1 VSKNN
6 KLKTEETVMPIVY
19 IDAPPGLPQ
28 EKKNTLMKSVTD
40 AVEEAYRIG
49 DTLVF
54 IREHQI
60 HNVSMNGVSQS
71 EDPKIKEVLKR
82 FQG

>member
-1 VSKNN
+1 
-6 KLKTEETVMPIVY
+6 MPIVY

-60 HNVSMNGVSQS
+60 HNVSMNGIPQT
-71 EDPKIKEVLKR
+71 ENPKLKEVLKHI
-82 FQG
+82 QT

>member
-1 VSKNN
+1 
-6 KLKTEETVMPIVY
+6 MPIVY
-19 IDAPPGLPQ
+19 IDAPPALPQ

-40 AVEEAYRIG
+40 AVEGAYHIG

-60 HNVSMNGVSQS
+60 HNVSMNGVPQP
-71 EDPKIKEVLKR
+71 ENPKIKEVLKR
-82 FQG
+82 IQS

>member
-1 VSKNN
+1 
-6 KLKTEETVMPIVY
+6 MPIVY

-28 EKKNTLMKSVTD
+28 KKKNSLMKSVTD
-40 AVEEAYRIG
+40 AVEEAYHIG

-60 HNVSMNGVSQS
+60 YNVSLNGVPQS
-71 EDPKIKEVLKR
+71 ENPKIKEIMGKI
-82 FQG
+82 GSD

>member
-1 VSKNN
+1 
-6 KLKTEETVMPIVY
+6 MPIVY

-28 EKKNTLMKSVTD
+28 RKKNTMMKSVTD

-54 IREHQI
+54 IWEHQI
-60 HNVSMNGVSQS
+60 HNVSLNGVPQS
-71 EDPKIKEVLKR
+71 ENPKIKETLNR
-82 FQG
+82 IQE

>member
-1 VSKNN
+1 
-6 KLKTEETVMPIVY
+6 MPIVY

-28 EKKNTLMKSVTD
+28 EQKNTLMKSVTD
-40 AVEEAYRIG
+40 AVEKAYRIG

-60 HNVSMNGVSQS
+60 NNVSMNGVTQS
-71 EDPKIKEVLKR
+71 ENPKISEILKQIEAKR
-82 FQG
+82 T